1 MTPAGDADG
10 AAATPRSRPGRPR
23 TLLGRIALIIAGA
36 LLATQLVAWQLF
48 RYYYNGPL
56 LQESAERT
64 VSLIRTVTAAMQ
76 VLSLEEREE
85 FLDLIESREHIRIV
99 YDSGNLLA
107 ANVPDQEDFLRAFAQ
122 QLRAALGAD
131 TQFFVQERGGQALW
145 VKAAVGAE
153 PLWIGIPRRQ
163 IEQPFPWLWVAWAGG
178 CAITAIGAAYLL
190 LRRVER
196 PLRELERAARALG
209 RGDTPAPVPV
219 QGPEEVRNV
228 ASGFNR
234 MLADLARLDAQRALL
249 LAGISHDLRTP
260 LARLRL
266 GIELTPGDDALKAD
280 MARDI
285 EEMDLIVRQ
294 FLDFARDDRGE
305 AVQHIDLAQLVSET
319 CAAHALRGRDLRVD
333 ARPGAP
339 FYGRPVALKR
349 ALTNLVENALKY
361 AEGTVEVSLE
371 QHGGMAAIHVRD
383 RGPGIDPAEHERL
396 LRPFTRLQD
405 ARGGVGGAGLGLAIV
420 DRIARAHGG
429 RLRLE
434 QREGGGLEAIV
445 ELRDENAV

>member
-1 MTPAGDADG
+1 MSEQGRAQDSKASVDA
-10 AAATPRSRPGRPR
+10 RPGFPR

-56 LQESAERT
+56 LEESAERT
-64 VSLIRTVTAAMQ
+64 VSLIRTVSAAMQ

-85 FLDLIESREHIRIV
+85 FLDLIESREHIRIL
-99 YDSGNLLA
+99 YDSGNLLP
-107 ANVPDQEDFLRAFAQ
+107 ANAPEEDFLRAFAQ

-131 TQFFVQERGGQALW
+131 TQFFVQSGGGQALW
-145 VKAAVGAE
+145 VKVAIGAE

-178 CAITAIGAAYLL
+178 CALLAIGAAYLL

-209 RGDTPAPVPV
+209 RGDTPDPVPV

-228 ASGFNR
+228 ATGFNR
-234 MLADLARLDAQRALL
+234 MLGDLQQLDAQRALL

-285 EEMDLIVRQ
+285 EELDLIVRQ

-305 AVQHIDLAQLVSET
+305 AVQAVDLARLVHDT
-319 CAAHALRGRDLRVD
+319 CAPHAKRGRAVQID

-339 FYGRPVALKR
+339 FSGRPVALKR
-349 ALTNLVENALKY
+349 ALINLVENALKY
-361 AEGTVEVSLE
+361 SEGTVEVSLE
-371 QHGGMAAIHVRD
+371 QHDGIAVIRVLD
-383 RGPGIDPAEHERL
+383 RGPGIDPSQHERL

-405 ARGGVGGAGLGLAIV
+405 ARGGAGGSGLGLAIV
-420 DRIARAHGG
+420 DRIAKAHGG
-429 RLRLE
+429 QLRLV
-434 QREGGGLEAIV
+434 QREDGGLAANL
-445 ELRDENAV
+445 ELRDEKAV